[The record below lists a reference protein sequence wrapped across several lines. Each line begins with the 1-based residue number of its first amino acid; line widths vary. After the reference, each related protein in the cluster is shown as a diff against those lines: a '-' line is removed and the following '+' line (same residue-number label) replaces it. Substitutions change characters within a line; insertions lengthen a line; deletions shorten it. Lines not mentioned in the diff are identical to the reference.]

1 MTSLGR
7 RDALLAGAGL
17 AAMAVTPGLG
27 GLGAALASGLQPGG
41 PLTTE
46 GSKDWILSNMVNIRS
61 YQPRSNRQM
70 PRTEGV
76 GFKSA
81 AVVYPL
87 VERSAASLLD
97 LRGVKGRVELNDN
110 EVTNTYTV
118 LDGYH
123 SGVKL
128 ARFDLTDISANEMEM
143 HIELPTRCFRTR
155 FDEQAA
161 GAIGWANRW
170 PEVAESTFAPQMF
183 INYDQRGEYDMKFV
197 QRMVKEWTG
206 GNPKQQPPYILV
218 MWLTGKVINLFQ
230 VSGEGLNFDR
240 SGMIEGMDIEG
251 AAVAAQRRRGSPFD
265 MAALY
270 VAVLREA
277 GVPARLVVGYDKG
290 SDEDAEE
297 FLRRNDR
304 EPALHAWAEWYLHD
318 DASNRGWWIPAD
330 PVRSRRKSSRLPNN
344 FMDRPLPYLGA
355 HDELDG
361 LIPMAFHYHPPTT
374 VRAYNS
380 PGLWGWF
387 SLDNP
392 PDWAYQGL
400 TFNAT
405 TRASRAGEQPF
416 QQDDRRAP
424 ARRGRN

>member
-1 MTSLGR
+1 MGSISR
-7 RDALLAGAGL
+7 RDTLIAGMGL
-17 AAMAVTPGLG
+17 AASAALPGLD
-27 GLGAALASGLQPGG
+27 GLGRAAGGALAVQPGG
-41 PLTTE
+41 PLSTA
-46 GSKDWILSNMVNIRS
+46 GSSDWIMKCMVNVRS
-61 YQPRSNRQM
+61 YQPLNTGRM
-70 PRTEGV
+70 PRTEGF
-76 GFKSA
+76 GFGSA

-87 VERSAASLLD
+87 VDRTAASQLD
-97 LRGVKGRVELNDN
+97 LRGVKGHVELND
-110 EVTNTYTV
+110 ERVTDTYTV
-118 LDGYH
+118 LEGYH

-128 ARFDLTDISANEMEM
+128 ARFDLTDVKAHEMEL
-143 HIELPTRCFRTR
+143 HIELPTRCYRTR
-155 FDEQAA
+155 FDEDAA
-161 GAIGWANRW
+161 GRIGWPSRLPAA
-170 PEVAESTFAPQMF
+170 AESTFQPQMF
-183 INYDQRGEYDMKFV
+183 INYDQRGEYDMKLI
-197 QRMVKEWTG
+197 QRMVKQWTG
-206 GNPKQQPPYILV
+206 GNPKQQPPYTLV
-218 MWLTGKVINLFQ
+218 KWLTGQVINTFQ

-265 MAALY
+265 MAAFY

-297 FLRRNDR
+297 FRRRNDR

-318 DASNRGWWIPAD
+318 DGANRGWWIPAD
-330 PVRSRRKSSRLPNN
+330 PVRARRKSSRMPNN
-344 FMDRPLPYLGA
+344 FMDRPVPYLGG

-361 LIPMAFHYHPPTT
+361 LIPLAFHYHPPTT

-400 TFNAT
+400 TFDAT

-416 QQDDRRAP
+416 RDDRR
-424 ARRGRN
+424 R